1 MGFGVSGFGFGL
13 VVFSSALRGVRVD
26 SRITVN
32 RRKDETDDAMEAG
45 IMQGLLGDH
54 MGDST

>member
-1 MGFGVSGFGFGL
+1 MGSGVSGFGFG
-13 VVFSSALRGVRVD
+13 VVVLSSALRGVRVD
-26 SRITVN
+26 YRIMGN
-32 RRKDETDDAMEAG
+32 QRKPETDDAMEAG